1 MDRVSLG
8 LFCSSA
14 RMSAAVIKE
23 EGGAGDDDVDND
35 ADEGDN
41 GNDEDDDADAGDVA
55 VAAAL
60 VVEVDG
66 QQHSESRMDVEELHE
81 ITEAHS

>member
-23 EGGAGDDDVDND
+23 EGADDDND
-35 ADEGDN
+35 ADDGDN
-41 GNDEDDDADAGDVA
+41 GNDDDDDADAV
-55 VAAAL
+55 L
-60 VVEVDG
+60 VNDG

-81 ITEAHS
+81 ITDAHS